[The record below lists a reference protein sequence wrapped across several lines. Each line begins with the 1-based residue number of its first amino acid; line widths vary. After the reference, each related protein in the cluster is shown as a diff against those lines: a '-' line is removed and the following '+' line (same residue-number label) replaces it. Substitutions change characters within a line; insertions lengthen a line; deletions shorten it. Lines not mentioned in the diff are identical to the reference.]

1 MDVDMGSEGDGDV
14 DMDLGSDE
22 DDGSHLR
29 SMPSPAA
36 VVAAPQAHVTLA
48 ETSRHAGG

>member
-1 MDVDMGSEGDGDV
+1 
-14 DMDLGSDE
+14 
-22 DDGSHLR
+22 
-29 SMPSPAA
+29 MPSPAA